1 MKLRSEIEKDAKQF
15 FRESRTLA
23 LLFAAPLIVLL
34 VLGGVFGRTSVDI
47 SGTAMG
53 LCDLDNST
61 ASGLFVSAILNNT
74 KITDY
79 SSTGSDAGGCSSV
92 VEKEVRE
99 GRLSAAVII
108 PKGFER
114 GIAEGE
120 SQRLVVFIDNSR
132 IQTSPSVEA
141 FLKAAVQETG
151 QKIGEAFIISVWDR
165 LYEADGQLESLLIGV
180 NQTRTRAV
188 EMQAKLADTSE
199 SLERINFTVVER
211 ELGDANSTIGAM
223 LAALSSAEGN
233 LTKIEENFAEYDA
246 ELSQSEME
254 LMEINR
260 SLANASGYISGARA
274 GVNCSDPVF
283 IPYCLSLDALE
294 SQVGSARASVDRR
307 LAKIREARESLAEA
321 NITIQQFKADVAAAR
336 SGASDAERRIANMQ
350 NFVYGLVGSRN
361 QALLTI
367 KEINRSLAETVEKSR
382 ELEGIISEGRQQILS
397 ITSRKPES
405 VVSPI
410 VLSPNYLFGSRSFFD
425 FLMPSLLPMILMFVA
440 LFLSST
446 AFVREKNSGTLQRI
460 AFSQFNPFEY
470 AATKVLSYA
479 VVLVPEVVVLT
490 SAAAIVYSAF
500 PLFDAATVLF
510 IFETL
515 LLLLLAFTAI
525 GVFIAV
531 YSESEATAFLAS
543 LVVGLPLLFLSGLVF
558 PFEFMPLSIALLGQ
572 MSPLTQAVL
581 SMQSVIL
588 YHSPQPAGF
597 GALLLYAVVFTL
609 LAAVSLKKRA

>member
-15 FRESRTLA
+15 FRERRTLI

-47 SGTAMG
+47 GGTAIG

-61 ASGLFVSAILNNT
+61 TSRLFISGILNNT

-79 SSTGSDAGGCSSV
+79 SNMSSDSGDCSAL

-99 GRLSAAVII
+99 GRLSAAIII

-114 GIAEGE
+114 GITEGE
-120 SQRLVVFIDNSR
+120 SQRLIVFIDNSR

-141 FLKAAVQETG
+141 FMKAAVQETG

-165 LYEADGQLESLLIGV
+165 LYVADGQLENLLIGV

-199 SLERINFTVVER
+199 SLERINFTVVEG
-211 ELGDANSTIGAM
+211 ELEDANSTISAM
-223 LAALSSAEGN
+223 LAALVSAEGN
-233 LTKIEENFAEYDA
+233 LTEIEENFAEYDA
-246 ELSQSEME
+246 ELNQSEEE

-260 SLANASGYISGARA
+260 SLANASDYIAGAKA
-274 GVNCSDPVF
+274 GLNCSDPVF

-294 SQVGSARASVDRR
+294 SQVGSARTSINAR
-307 LAKIREARESLAEA
+307 LARIREARESLAEA
-321 NITIQQFKADVAAAR
+321 NLTIQQFKADISAAR
-336 SGASDAERRIANMQ
+336 SGASDAEGRIANMQ
-350 NFVYGLVGSRN
+350 NFVYGLVTSRN
-361 QALLTI
+361 EALLTI
-367 KEINRSLAETVEKSR
+367 KEINKSLAETVGKSS

-410 VLSPNYLFGSRSFFD
+410 VLSSTYLFGTRSFFD
-425 FLMPSLLPMILMFVA
+425 FIMPSLLPMILMFVA

-460 AFSQFNPFEY
+460 AFSQVNHFEY

-479 VVLVPEVVVLT
+479 VVLIPEVIVLT
-490 SAAAIVYSAF
+490 TAAAIVYSAF

-515 LLLLLAFTAI
+515 LLLLLAFTAT
-525 GVFIAV
+525 GVLIAV

-543 LVVGLPLLFLSGLVF
+543 LVVGLPLLFLSGIVF
-558 PFEFMPLSIALLGQ
+558 PFEFMPSSIALLGQ
-572 MSPLTQAVL
+572 ASPLTQAVL
-581 SMQSVIL
+581 SIQSVIL
-588 YHSPQPAGF
+588 YHSPQPVGF
-597 GALLLYAVVFTL
+597 GVLLLYAVVFTL